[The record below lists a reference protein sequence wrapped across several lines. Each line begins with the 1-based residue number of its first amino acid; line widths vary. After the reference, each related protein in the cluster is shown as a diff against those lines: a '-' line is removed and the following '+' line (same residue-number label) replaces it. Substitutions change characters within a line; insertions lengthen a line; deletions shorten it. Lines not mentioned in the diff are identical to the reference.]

1 MFNLKVLFLR
11 DRFLFMIFLVV
22 VEFFLLDKFFLF
34 MLVLLMLFEGD
45 FGFVRLSGFLRNG
58 FFSCSFGVDWDFL
71 IGIFDLN
78 LFIICL
84 IIFFF
89 FWCICFFGISIVIKI
104 RIDVYIWY
112 VIVISGFVFWVVF
125 VVRWRKMRLGIGI

>member
-1 MFNLKVLFLR
+1 
-11 DRFLFMIFLVV
+11 
-22 VEFFLLDKFFLF
+22 

-45 FGFVRLSGFLRNG
+45 FGFVRLSGFLWNG

-71 IGIFDLN
+71 IGKFDLN

-89 FWCICFFGISIVIKI
+89 FGV
-104 RIDVYIWY
+104 
-112 VIVISGFVFWVVF
+112 FVF
-125 VVRWRKMRLGIGI
+125 LGLVLLLR